1 VRLKEDS
8 TSWRSSGII
17 KRDAR
22 HGGAVDG
29 IISRGGVRKDTWKWC
44 KGIVGR
50 EHVWERE
57 VTRPGRT
64 ATSSSLS
71 QMVCQSCGKQD
82 YRTALWN
89 GLPFEQYFSHRYP
102 EANWNGESQA
112 QTQA

>member
-44 KGIVGR
+44 KGIIGR

-57 VTRPGRT
+57 ITRSIGGT
-64 ATSSSLS
+64 KMT

-82 YRTALWN
+82 YRTVLWN
-89 GLPFEQYFSHRYP
+89 GKTWEEHFSGKFQKK
-102 EANWNGESQA
+102 ATA
-112 QTQA
+112 